1 MAATHLTMRSFLGL
15 LFLLFVQL
23 TSALKFDLSAVSG
36 KNERCIRNFVFK
48 DQLVVV
54 TAIVSGN
61 KGDGQV
67 VNMHIKDALGN
78 DHGRPKDI
86 AGETRQAFTSPA
98 DTAFDVCFDNQLTTR
113 HAVANPY
120 KSIELD
126 VDIGADARDWS
137 SIQVQEKLKPVET
150 DLRRI
155 EEMVAE
161 IVSEME
167 YLRAREQKL
176 RDTNE
181 STNERVKWF
190 AFGTMGMLV
199 GLGAWQ
205 VVYLR
210 AYFSSVVRQNSVNN
224 NDRAPSTAPEHRK
237 NQTNKPPNPHVPNT
251 TSTMTKDFPK
261 VGEKPA
267 PPEMLNSVD
276 PNYRPADPYPG
287 RVEHFTGG
295 RQETGAQKPE
305 LGVGEMEGITFKVEP
320 LRREGEDVTTMR
332 ARLLYQSRKR
342 GILESDLLLSTFA
355 DVYLA
360 DMNKEQLQEYDRFL
374 DENDW
379 DIYYWAT
386 QDPPAEGTEAAV
398 STEAGAQDTPTE
410 TWKRTGAK
418 SGEWAQTVGAFKAAY
433 RPVPSRWADSNVLR
447 LLRQHVRDN
456 SATGFHAA
464 KTKKTGGPGLGRMP
478 NVQMAI
484 GGQQPRQAVN
494 IHVTRLY
501 ELGLAVP
508 HNGEK
513 GWARYLE
520 STTIAPPAFIPLS
533 SQTPNMAEQL
543 VLRGTLEGHN
553 GWVTCLAT
561 SLENPNMLLSGSR
574 DKTLIIWN
582 LTRDEQAYGYPKR
595 SLEGH
600 SHIVSDCVI
609 SSDGAYALSS
619 SWDKSLRLW
628 ELSTGET
635 TRTFVG
641 HTNDV
646 LSVSFSADNRQIVS
660 ASRDRSIK
668 LWNTLGDCKFTIT
681 DKGHTEWVS
690 CVRFSPN
697 PQNPVIVS
705 AGWDKLVK
713 VWELASCR
721 LQTDHIGH
729 TGYINAV
736 TISPDGSLCASGGK
750 DGTTM
755 LWDLN
760 ESKHLYSLHAGDEIH
775 ALVFSPNRYWLCA
788 ATASSITIFDLEKKS
803 KVDELKPEYVEKG
816 KKSRD
821 PECVSLAWSADGQ
834 TLFAGY
840 TDHKIRAW
848 GVMSRA

>member
-1 MAATHLTMRSFLGL
+1 MGSALGL
-15 LFLLFVQL
+15 LFFIFVQL
-23 TSALKFDLSAVSG
+23 SAALKFDIVAG
-36 KNERCIRNFVFK
+36 KGERCIRNFVLK

-54 TAIVSGN
+54 TAIVDGQR
-61 KGDGQV
+61 GDGQM
-67 VNMHIKDALGN
+67 VNMHIKDSMGN
-78 DHGRPKDI
+78 DHGRPKDVI
-86 AGETRQAFTSPA
+86 GETRQAFTSPG
-98 DTAFDVCFDNQLTTR
+98 DTTFDVCFENTLVNR
-113 HAVANPY
+113 RGVANPHRA
-120 KSIELD
+120 IELD

-137 SIQVQEKLKPVET
+137 SIQAQEKLKPIET

-155 EEMVAE
+155 EEIVAE
-161 IVSEME
+161 VVSDME
-167 YLRAREQKL
+167 YLRAREHKL

-199 GLGAWQ
+199 GLGVWQ
-205 VVYLR
+205 VIYLR
-210 AYFSSVVRQNSVNN
+210 AYFRLLHRLTRPSTTSLPFNTSVSLATRTFGSSAIRSNHSSSTK
-224 NDRAPSTAPEHRK
+224 DGEGREHSTAPKHRA
-237 NQTNKPPNPHVPNT
+237 NQTEKPPNPIVPNT

-261 VGEKPA
+261 VGQNNA

-276 PNYRPADPYPG
+276 PSFKPVDTYPG
-287 RVEHFTGG
+287 KIEHFTGG
-295 RQETGAQKPE
+295 RQEPGAQKPE

-320 LRREGEDVTTMR
+320 LKRTGEDVSTMR

-342 GILESDLLLSTFA
+342 GILESDLLMSTFA
-355 DVYLA
+355 DVYLK
-360 DMNKEQLQEYDRFL
+360 DMNKEQLEEYDKFL

-386 QDPPAEGTEAAV
+386 QDPPSEGDANV
-398 STEAGAQDTPTE
+398 PQDTLTE
-410 TWKRTGAK
+410 TWKQTGAK

-433 RPVPSRWADSNVLR
+433 RPVPSRWTDSDVLQ

-464 KTKKTGGPGLGRMP
+464 KSRKTGGKGLNRMP
-478 NVQMAI
+478 DI
-484 GGQQPRQAVN
+484 
-494 IHVTRLY
+494 
-501 ELGLAVP
+501 
-508 HNGEK
+508 
-513 GWARYLE
+513 
-520 STTIAPPAFIPLS
+520 
-533 SQTPNMAEQL
+533 QTHL

-553 GWVTCLAT
+553 GWV
-561 SLENPNMLLSGSR
+561 
-574 DKTLIIWN
+574 
-582 LTRDEQAYGYPKR
+582 
-595 SLEGH
+595 
-600 SHIVSDCVI
+600 I
-609 SSDGAYALSS
+609 SSDGAYALSA

-628 ELSTGET
+628 ELSSGQT

-660 ASRDRSIK
+660 GSRDRTIK
-668 LWNTLGDCKFTIT
+668 LWNTLGDCKYTIT

-729 TGYINAV
+729 SGYINTV

-750 DGTTM
+750 DGVTM

-803 KVDELKPEYVEKG
+803 KVDELKPEYIEKG
-816 KKSRD
+816 KKSRE

-840 TDHKIRAW
+840 TDNKIRAW